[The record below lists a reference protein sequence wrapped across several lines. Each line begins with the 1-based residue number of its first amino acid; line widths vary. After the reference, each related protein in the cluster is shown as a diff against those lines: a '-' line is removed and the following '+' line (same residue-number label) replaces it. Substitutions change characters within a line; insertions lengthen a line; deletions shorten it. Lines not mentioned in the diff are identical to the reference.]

1 MSTTRSA
8 FLNPVVNP
16 NPTAR
21 TTWTTR
27 TPRIPR
33 AMRLLLGT
41 AVIALAGGLSQAV
54 VAAPA
59 EGHGGHGGPGMGMG
73 AGMGTGMGMGLFDG
87 RHAERMLD
95 SVNATPDQRT
105 QIKQIVVAARTDMAA
120 QRDASR
126 KLHEQSQSAFAQ
138 PNVDARA
145 VETLRQQMLAQHDQA
160 SKRMTQL
167 MLDVSRVLTPEQ
179 RKTLSDRLTQ
189 RRAMMERHQ
198 AERST
203 LERAPR

>member
-8 FLNPVVNP
+8 FLTPVVNP
-16 NPTAR
+16 TR
-21 TTWTTR
+21 TTRTTR
-27 TPRIPR
+27 TPR
-33 AMRLLLGT
+33 ALRLLLGT

-54 VAAPA
+54 LAAPA
-59 EGHGGHGGPGMGMG
+59 EGHGGPGMGMG
-73 AGMGTGMGMGLFDG
+73 AGMGTGMGMGMGLFDG

-167 MLDVSRVLTPEQ
+167 MLEVSRVLTPEQ
-179 RKTLSDRLTQ
+179 RKFLSDRLTQ

>member
-16 NPTAR
+16 TR
-21 TTWTTR
+21 TTRTTR
-27 TPRIPR
+27 TPR
-33 AMRLLLGT
+33 ALRLLLAT
-41 AVIALAGGLSQAV
+41 AVIALAGSLSQAV
-54 VAAPA
+54 LAAPP
-59 EGHGGHGGPGMGMG
+59 EGRGGHGGP
-73 AGMGTGMGMGLFDG
+73 GMGMGLFDG

-105 QIKQIVVAARTDMAA
+105 QINQIVAAARTDMAA

-160 SKRMTQL
+160 SKRMTQV

>member
-73 AGMGTGMGMGLFDG
+73 ASTGMGLFDG